1 MVRAGFKELRGRDAV
16 TLGQD
21 AIHSVH
27 NPQGVFTGA
36 IHVYGGDFFAQP
48 RSEWASD
55 SAEEMP
61 FNVDHAMQAFA
72 EANDHWSA
80 QQGQSS
86 G

>member
-1 MVRAGFKELRGRDAV
+1 MTRAGYKELHTQDAV

-21 AIHSVH
+21 AIHAVH

-48 RSEWASD
+48 RSEWASE

-61 FNVDHAMQAFA
+61 FSVDGAMLAFA
-72 EANDHWSA
+72 EANEYWLA
-80 QQGQSS
+80 QNSSS